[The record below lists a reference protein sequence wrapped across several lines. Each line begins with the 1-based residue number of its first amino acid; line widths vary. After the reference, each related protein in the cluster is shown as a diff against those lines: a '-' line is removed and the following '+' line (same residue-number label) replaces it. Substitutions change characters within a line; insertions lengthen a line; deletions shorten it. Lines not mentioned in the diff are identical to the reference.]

1 MINTMLWTLIS
12 IPTGFIF
19 MNLINYYHNRLFNR
33 NISIFIKYFLVICI
47 TFMGFLRGYTCN
59 DLYTNI
65 LKLTY

>member
-47 TFMGFLRGYTCN
+47 TFMGFLRGYTGN

>member
-1 MINTMLWTLIS
+1 MLWTLIS

-47 TFMGFLRGYTCN
+47 TFMGFLRGYTGN